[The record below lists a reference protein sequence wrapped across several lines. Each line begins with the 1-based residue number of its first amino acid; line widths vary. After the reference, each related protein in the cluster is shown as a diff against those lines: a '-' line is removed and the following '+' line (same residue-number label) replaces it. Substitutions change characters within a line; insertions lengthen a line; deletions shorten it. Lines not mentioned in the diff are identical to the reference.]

1 MKRIYKLLTV
11 CLVGFSL
18 NSCNDF
24 LDYNPTAVVDE
35 ETAFSKPEEMVTA
48 AYAMLGDCWYTYPFN
63 LFPYGDITSDNSLK
77 GGSGTTDTNYHALEI
92 WSSLTATTPDHMDE
106 LWYRLYCAVS
116 RCNRALVS
124 LEKNGESVLGATL
137 TRQRVAE
144 VKFLRAH
151 FYYKLIT
158 VFRQVPWIDE
168 VAYADNTIE
177 QISNTAFSYEELMK
191 NVIADF
197 ETAYNVLPESQTDGG
212 RVNKIAAA
220 SYLAKCYLDLAWGT
234 GYESGTGVEF
244 INNDYMEKVVE
255 YTDVVKSSQYDY
267 LEDFGDIFLP
277 EYKNSKESVFAVQ
290 TSDYSEDNTA
300 YGRANW
306 SITLN
311 GCWGMWSC
319 GWDFHKPS
327 QNLVNAFKTE
337 NGLPMFEHFNDKI
350 DYPVNGQPSTQKW
363 DPRLFH
369 TVGMP
374 SFPYKY
380 ESQYMQTVNNSR
392 TPNTYGYYTSLKE
405 VPQRSKGET
414 FNQPWQAFATND
426 YVFRYTD
433 VMLMRAEALVEL
445 DRLSEAKEIINDI
458 RQRAANSINKHISYA
473 KDFCEISLYPDSYFD
488 DKETARECV
497 RWERRLELAM
507 ENGRYFDL
515 RRWGIASETLNAYF
529 ASEQNDVYT
538 YVNEKGETVE
548 QTYAQYYKDAKY
560 TPEKNEYF
568 PIPYN
573 QLFYIPGLYKQNKNY
588 D

>member
-1 MKRIYKLLTV
+1 MKKLYTFLTACV
-11 CLVGFSL
+11 VGFSFS
-18 NSCNDF
+18 SCNDF
-24 LDYNPTAVVDE
+24 LDYTPTAVIDE
-35 ETAFSKPEEMVTA
+35 ETAFTKPEEMVTA

-63 LFPYGDITSDNSLK
+63 LFPYGDITSDNCLK
-77 GGSGTTDTNYHALEI
+77 GGSGTTDTNYHSLEI

-106 LWYRLYCAVS
+106 LWYRLYCAIS
-116 RCNRALVS
+116 RCNRALVA
-124 LEKNGESVLGATL
+124 LEQHGVEELGADVAQ
-137 TRQRVAE
+137 QRVAE

-151 FYYKLIT
+151 FYYKLVT
-158 VFRQVPWIDE
+158 VFRQVPWVDE
-168 VAYADNTIE
+168 EVYVNNTIE
-177 QISNTAFSYEELMK
+177 QVRNDEFTYEQLMM
-191 NVIADF
+191 NIIADF
-197 ETAYNVLPESQTDGG
+197 KSAYDVLPEKQTDGG

-234 GYESGTGVEF
+234 GYESGTGVEH
-244 INNDYMEKVVE
+244 INNDYMQQVAD
-255 YTDVVKSSQYDY
+255 YTEVVKSSHYGY

-277 EYKNSKESVFAVQ
+277 ENKNSKESIFAVQ
-290 TSDYSEDNTA
+290 TSDYEDDHTT

-306 SITLN
+306 SIMLN

-337 NGLPMFEHFNDKI
+337 NGLPMFEHYNDKI
-350 DYPVNGQPSTQKW
+350 DYPVNGQVSTQKW

-374 SFPYKY
+374 TFPYKY
-380 ESQYMQTVNNSR
+380 ESEYMQTVANSR

-414 FNQPWQAFATND
+414 FNGSWQAFATAD

-445 DRLSEAKEIINDI
+445 NRLDEAQDIINDI
-458 RQRAANSINKHISYA
+458 RQRAANSISKHIDYA
-473 KDFCEISLYPDSYFD
+473 ADMCEIALYPEGYFSS
-488 DKETARECV
+488 KEIARKCV

-538 YVNEKGETVE
+538 YVNEAGETVK
-548 QTYAQYYKDAKY
+548 QAYAQYYKDAKY

-573 QLFYIPGLYKQNKNY
+573 QLFYIPGLYVQNKGY
-588 D
+588 

>member
-1 MKRIYKLLTV
+1 MKKLYTFLTACV
-11 CLVGFSL
+11 VGFSFS
-18 NSCNDF
+18 SCNDF
-24 LDYNPTAVVDE
+24 LDYTPTAVIDE
-35 ETAFSKPEEMVTA
+35 ETAFTKPEEMVTA

-63 LFPYGDITSDNSLK
+63 LFPYGDVTSDNCLK
-77 GGSGTTDTNYHALEI
+77 GGSGTTDTNYHSLEI

-106 LWYRLYCAVS
+106 LWYRLYCAIS
-116 RCNRALVS
+116 RCNRALVA
-124 LEKNGESVLGATL
+124 LEQHGVEELGADVAQ
-137 TRQRVAE
+137 QRVAE

-151 FYYKLIT
+151 FYYKLVT
-158 VFRQVPWIDE
+158 VFRQVPWVDE
-168 VAYADNTIE
+168 EVYVNNTIE
-177 QISNTAFSYEELMK
+177 QVRNDEFTYGQLMM
-191 NVIADF
+191 NIIADF
-197 ETAYNVLPESQTDGG
+197 KSAYDVLPEKQTDGG

-234 GYESGTGVEF
+234 GYESGTGVEH
-244 INNDYMEKVVE
+244 INNDYMQQVAD
-255 YTDVVKSSQYDY
+255 YTEVVKSSQYGY

-277 EYKNSKESVFAVQ
+277 ENKNSKESIFAVQ
-290 TSDYSEDNTA
+290 TSDYEDDHTT

-306 SITLN
+306 SIMLN

-337 NGLPMFEHFNDKI
+337 NGLPMFEHYNDKI
-350 DYPVNGQPSTQKW
+350 DYPVNGQVSTQKW

-374 SFPYKY
+374 TFPYKY
-380 ESQYMQTVNNSR
+380 ESEYMQTVANSR
-392 TPNTYGYYTSLKE
+392 TPNTYGYYTSMKE

-414 FNQPWQAFATND
+414 FNGSWQAFATAD
-426 YVFRYTD
+426 YVFRYSD

-445 DRLSEAKEIINDI
+445 NRLDEAQDIINDI
-458 RQRAANSINKHISYA
+458 RQRAANSISKHIDYA
-473 KDFCEISLYPDSYFD
+473 ADFCEIALYPEGYFSS
-488 DKETARECV
+488 KEVARECV

-538 YVNEKGETVE
+538 YVNEAGETVR

-573 QLFYIPGLYKQNKNY
+573 QLFYIPGLYVQNKGY
-588 D
+588 

>member
-1 MKRIYKLLTV
+1 MKKLYTFLTACV
-11 CLVGFSL
+11 VGFSFS
-18 NSCNDF
+18 SCNDF
-24 LDYNPTAVVDE
+24 LDYTPTAVIDE
-35 ETAFSKPEEMVTA
+35 ETAFTKPEEMVTA

-63 LFPYGDITSDNSLK
+63 LFPYGDITSDNCLK
-77 GGSGTTDTNYHALEI
+77 GGSGTTDTNYHSLEI

-106 LWYRLYCAVS
+106 LWYRLYCAIS
-116 RCNRALVS
+116 RCNRALVA
-124 LEKNGESVLGATL
+124 LEQHGVEELGADVAQ
-137 TRQRVAE
+137 QRVAE

-151 FYYKLIT
+151 FYYKLVT
-158 VFRQVPWIDE
+158 VFRQVPWVDE
-168 VAYADNTIE
+168 EVYVNNTIE
-177 QISNTAFSYEELMK
+177 QVRNDEFTYEQLMM
-191 NVIADF
+191 NIIADF
-197 ETAYNVLPESQTDGG
+197 KSAYDVLPEKQTDGG

-234 GYESGTGVEF
+234 GYESGTGVEH
-244 INNDYMEKVVE
+244 INNDYMQQVAD
-255 YTDVVKSSQYDY
+255 YTEVVKSSQYGY

-277 EYKNSKESVFAVQ
+277 ENKNSKESIFAVQ
-290 TSDYSEDNTA
+290 TSDYEDDHTT

-306 SITLN
+306 SIMLN

-337 NGLPMFEHFNDKI
+337 NGLPMFEHYNDKI
-350 DYPVNGQPSTQKW
+350 DYPVNGQVSTQKW

-374 SFPYKY
+374 TFPYKY
-380 ESQYMQTVNNSR
+380 ESEYMQTVANSR

-414 FNQPWQAFATND
+414 FNGSWQAFATAD

-445 DRLSEAKEIINDI
+445 NRLDEAQDIINDI
-458 RQRAANSINKHISYA
+458 RQRAANSISKHIDYA
-473 KDFCEISLYPDSYFD
+473 ADMCEIVLYPEGYFSS
-488 DKETARECV
+488 KEIARKCV

-538 YVNEKGETVE
+538 YVNEAGETVK
-548 QTYAQYYKDAKY
+548 QAYAQYYKDAKY

-573 QLFYIPGLYKQNKNY
+573 QLFYIPGLYVQNKGY
-588 D
+588 